1 MEVTVSVPSSP
12 SRTLRQQAVLDTG
25 SDVNLIKH
33 AIFSKIVKDTN
44 LSLEETSVA
53 FLSSI
58 GGVIRPLGQVVLR
71 FCLRNTGEKA
81 WELPFMVVDDS
92 VNTSFDLLL
101 GWEFLRDALILQR
114 NVDSL
119 PAPEDSQSQAS
130 MALSGTTLDPTGDP
144 ELAAAIYAAAAN
156 AAHILS
162 YEKHAREL
170 HVAAIV
176 RLGGGSFEQNMS
188 SLLDQFSRNLAKNA
202 TSPSENGAAWLMRRK
217 KIFIAHAIRTE
228 FAPENE
234 NQREAM
240 ASLHARP
247 SAQMEHLQRFVEQ
260 RFPDTLA
267 PSASRSDV
275 VYTLDSDPGYED
287 DELPPD
293 LSSIKAFGSIDHL
306 RDLLTTGE
314 AYTKFRNKYQTFVF
328 PRPRD
333 VIDKVL
339 RNHLAAGQPFY
350 TISCHVKSEILE
362 YLKESF
368 GDTQHFGSIM
378 TITGQPSHAVLA
390 MAGQY
395 LKDAWTTGNDMAD
408 ALESMLTSDEPGNT
422 SVSEDRTAS
431 VNESPLGGGE
441 LGKTSSTFRIFV
453 TFCHQLSFH
462 IRCS

>member
-1 MEVTVSVPSSP
+1 M
-12 SRTLRQQAVLDTG
+12 
-25 SDVNLIKH
+25 
-33 AIFSKIVKDTN
+33 
-44 LSLEETSVA
+44 SLEEPSVA
-53 FLSSI
+53 PLLSV
-58 GGVIRPLGQVVLR
+58 GGVIHILGRIVLR
-71 FCLRNTGEKA
+71 VCLHNTGEKA
-81 WELPFMVVDDS
+81 WELPFIVIDDS
-92 VNTSFDLLL
+92 VDTSFDLLL
-101 GWEFLRDALILQR
+101 GWEFLRDTLILQR

-119 PAPEDSQSQAS
+119 PVPEDSQSQAS
-130 MALSGTTLDPTGDP
+130 MALSGTTLDPTDDP
-144 ELAAAIYAAAAN
+144 ELAAAIHAAAAN

-176 RLGGGSFEQNMS
+176 RLGGGPFEQNMS

-202 TSPSENGAAWLMRRK
+202 ASPSENGAAWLMRRQK
-217 KIFIAHAIRTE
+217 AFIAHAIRTE

-240 ASLHARP
+240 ASLNARP

-275 VYTLDSDPGYED
+275 VYTLDPDPEYED

-293 LSSIKAFGSIDHL
+293 LPSVKAFGSIDHL

-314 AYTKFRNKYQTFVF
+314 AYTKFRDKYQTFVF

-333 VIDKVL
+333 VIDKAL
-339 RNHLAAGQPFY
+339 RTHLPAGQPFY
-350 TISCHVKSEILE
+350 TISCDVKCEILE

-395 LKDAWTTGNDMAD
+395 LKNAWTTGNDMVD
-408 ALESMLTSDEPGNT
+408 ALESLLTGDGSG
-422 SVSEDRTAS
+422 SAWVSEDKMAS
-431 VNESPLGGGE
+431 VNESPLSGGE
-441 LGKTSSTFRIFV
+441 SGKTSSTFRIFV
-453 TFCHQLSFH
+453 TFCHQLSFR
-462 IRCS
+462 IRRSL